1 MRTLPTYFTLFLAA
15 LLSATG
21 AYAQS
26 SKEGAKPPA
35 AGMAVSVTKPRSE
48 QFARTVVATGS
59 VYAWQEAVIGPE
71 VGGYRVAEVRVD
83 VGDKVRKGQAL
94 VRLADEMAAAEV
106 ASKRAAKAQAD
117 AQLITASSNLR
128 RAESLD
134 GSGAVSAQE
143 RERLK
148 SEDLAARA
156 RVEAASS
163 DLTAAE
169 LKLKYTR
176 VVAPDDGVVTSRS
189 VVVGQIAQAGGEMLR
204 LLRQGR
210 VEWRAEVPEAR
221 MRDVKAGQAARV
233 TTADGV
239 ELVGTVRT
247 VAPTVQSGTRTGL
260 VYVDLPKPEGARPG
274 MFARGEIEISKSNA
288 ATLPL
293 ASVIVRDGF
302 SYVFVVNDK
311 QGVERRRVQTGTV
324 RNGRIEVLSGL
335 VASDRVVNRG
345 AGFLKDGDSIRVV
358 ESDKASPTSVARAPA
373 PGGTT

>member
-1 MRTLPTYFTLFLAA
+1 MRTLPTRFTFVVAVALFV
-15 LLSATG
+15 AT
-21 AYAQS
+21 AVQAQS
-26 SKEGAKPPA
+26 GKDATKAP
-35 AGMAVSVTKPRSE
+35 AGMAVSVTMPRAE

-71 VGGYRVAEVRVD
+71 VGGYRVADVRVD
-83 VGDKVRKGQAL
+83 VGDKVRKGQEL
-94 VRLADEMAAAEV
+94 VRLADEMAVAEV
-106 ASKRAAKAQAD
+106 ASKKAAKAQAD
-117 AQLITASSNLR
+117 AQAITASSNLR

-156 RVEAASS
+156 RVEAAAS
-163 DLTAAE
+163 DLTAAD
-169 LKLKYTR
+169 LKLRYTR
-176 VVAPDDGVVTSRS
+176 VVAPDDGVVTSRT

-210 VEWRAEVPEAR
+210 IEWRAEVPEAR
-221 MRDVKAGQAARV
+221 MRDVKVGQSALV

-239 ELVGTVRT
+239 ALVGTVRT

-260 VYVDLPKPEGARPG
+260 VYVDLPKPQGARPG

-293 ASVIVRDGF
+293 ASVVVRDGF
-302 SYVFVVNDK
+302 SYVFVVNQK

-324 RNGRIEVLSGL
+324 RNGRVEVLSGL
-335 VASDRVVNRG
+335 TVSDRVVERG
-345 AGFLKDGDSIRVV
+345 AGFLKDGDAIRVV
-358 ESDKASPTSVARAPA
+358 ASDESETTSVASPSGS
-373 PGGTT
+373 GGNT